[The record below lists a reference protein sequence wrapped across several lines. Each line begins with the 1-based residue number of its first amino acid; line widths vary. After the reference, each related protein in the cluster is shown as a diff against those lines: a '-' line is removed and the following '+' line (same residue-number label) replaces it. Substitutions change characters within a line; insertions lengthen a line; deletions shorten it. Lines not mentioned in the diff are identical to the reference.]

1 MALAKDSGAGLFR
14 LGQTTC
20 LEWLVSVCDEQRMQA
35 FSLRRP
41 SVSSWASGGDMDSGI
56 EDKRRALLTVYK
68 TESWRNKVMLMPDNQ
83 VVAVYLR
90 LKREQKL

>member
-1 MALAKDSGAGLFR
+1 
-14 LGQTTC
+14 
-20 LEWLVSVCDEQRMQA
+20 
-35 FSLRRP
+35 
-41 SVSSWASGGDMDSGI
+41 MDSGI